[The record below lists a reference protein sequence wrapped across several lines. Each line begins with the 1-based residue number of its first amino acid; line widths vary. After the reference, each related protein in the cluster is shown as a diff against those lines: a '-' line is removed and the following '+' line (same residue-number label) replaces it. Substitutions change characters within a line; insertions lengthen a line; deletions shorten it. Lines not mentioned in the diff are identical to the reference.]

1 MLGVEERTS
10 SDWGETREE
19 VANWRDLKVGDLK
32 RGRRVLLTKL
42 PLAMEVAGVGGQGSA
57 IASIHF
63 WDYKSETWLFLGTV

>member
-1 MLGVEERTS
+1 MS
-10 SDWGETREE
+10 SDWGGVPEE
-19 VANWRDLKVGDLK
+19 VARWRDLVEVGDLK

-63 WDYKSETWLFLGTV
+63 WDYKYVRILPSRGPLFE